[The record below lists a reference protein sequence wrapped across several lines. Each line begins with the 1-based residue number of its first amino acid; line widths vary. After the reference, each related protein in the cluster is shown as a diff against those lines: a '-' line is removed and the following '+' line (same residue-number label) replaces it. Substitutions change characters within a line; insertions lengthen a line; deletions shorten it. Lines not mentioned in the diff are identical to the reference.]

1 MCASRI
7 IPKDSDL
14 GILTDMI
21 YTVEC
26 KKHSIPTD
34 NKNMVL
40 HLWIPYYLSCL
51 KLEKYFWFNIYNI
64 LLWFVFRCPRKKET
78 KQEKRY
84 LTFKIFT
91 FRVSGRGYKNGAA
104 CLSVCVC
111 VSVCEHSRNWMDW
124 RTITKFDL
132 IKSQTSSMVR
142 VEGQGHQVKKRDVYD
157 FLTSVPVYKML
168 AYGATL

>member
-1 MCASRI
+1 MLTTILKMTPLFHIHVHEKRLISLTDSLPLSCTSISPTISTHVHQLQIINFLYTTLSTQCINHVHNQGNAIVDLRQTITCPTIIYFKTMCASRI
-7 IPKDSDL
+7 TPKDSDL

-64 LLWFVFRCPRKKET
+64 LL
-78 KQEKRY
+78 
-84 LTFKIFT
+84 
-91 FRVSGRGYKNGAA
+91 
-104 CLSVCVC
+104 
-111 VSVCEHSRNWMDW
+111 
-124 RTITKFDL
+124 
-132 IKSQTSSMVR
+132 
-142 VEGQGHQVKKRDVYD
+142 
-157 FLTSVPVYKML
+157 
-168 AYGATL
+168 